1 MRGTKH
7 DASQHQR
14 RGIRSRL
21 IASVAAVAMLATSIA
36 AGTAVAADIDET
48 DPTQQNTIVEQP
60 QQGTENAGDQTGEQN
75 TEPEGDQTDQP
86 QESDG
91 TEADAESDN
100 TAEAD
105 LDEETTP
112 KSDADKTD
120 TTQSTEKQSAE
131 IPAPLAANAADAD
144 VSAQAE
150 GEGSQLLDESF
161 AGASVS
167 DDVKFFGTAC
177 LTAASNGEYS
187 CNGSK
192 YPNGLTDGVNKY
204 QGKSN
209 GYLQLTD
216 DSNSDLDS
224 KGSQTGT
231 VLYNRVI
238 QSRLGL
244 DIEFD
249 TWQFSTEGI
258 NGDGDGI
265 GFFLTDGSYDLSQQG
280 PQGSDFGGA
289 LGYSAI
295 KDGNS
300 TEPGIAHGVLGVGLD
315 VYGNFSSTT
324 DVGGSDVRA
333 SDSLHANSV
342 SVRGAGVQDGSG
354 KWTLGYGLLD
364 GRLNATHTTSNWRPP
379 YTETHS
385 MLTTEEPGVSRS
397 VGSENDATHVRIQL
411 KPLADGATT
420 QQLTVTVTEGDR
432 HSQSKTWELSEP
444 LPTLIKFG
452 FSASTGQNS
461 SAHFIRNVTVNT
473 VREAESGI
481 LMTKTVRREGA
492 GATDKTVF
500 SARDTVPYDFTVQ
513 NVGDK
518 TLHGINIEDQ
528 HEMVGDNITC
538 EATALQAGD
547 QTTCHGSLVL
557 SENDTSSGTFVNTA
571 TAYGTDSDGKQV
583 ESTSSVSIN
592 TVKSLPAPAHKKR
605 LEQCSDGSCEF
616 ELSLDVTG
624 AAEGGSTSTPADVVI
639 VLDKSGSM
647 DYSMYWDS
655 EAGWYEDS
663 RWDVSKDAIGTLL
676 DGLLGEGK
684 DNRVSLVTF
693 SGADCLQ
700 YNRWSQCEV
709 PDNGTYNDAQKNQD
723 WTDQKTLIT
732 NAVNDVS
739 PDGGTN
745 WEAGLHK
752 ASELLDTARDGV
764 SKYVVFVSDGDPTFY
779 YNDRGVTDGAGDEY
793 DSTAYKHAVAQAK
806 RLGATVL
813 SIGVGPQKNVGTM
826 DDFATAVNGEY
837 YSGASE
843 SDLNKAVEAIV
854 QAIRTQSS
862 YTDVTITDTLS
873 DYMEFAFLANQAES
887 NVRVTAAY
895 AEEFDHEGLPNPVAP
910 TGGNLK
916 VEVSGKKITVSF
928 PGFDLKNGVVY
939 TVTFRVKPTQ
949 KAYDEAK
956 WTEAH
961 VSQEYPSND
970 PNVGA
975 TLTYS
980 NKVTSSASGD
990 SSGETKTVAYDEKPM
1005 FTVPASTIT
1014 VSKEWTSEQHPGTAT
1029 IKLYRD
1035 GRPYLEP
1042 VSVGSDE
1049 YTFYVPA
1056 GPDGHIYKVEETGS
1070 EGWVPSYSYTAQS
1083 PSYVTENEDGVWLKG
1098 LCAQTATAKVK
1109 NTPKTYTY
1117 DVDAHLNLQKN
1128 LTNGSLSKGD
1138 FKFILTVEHPAD
1150 KNGITLYDVNGDKIE
1165 AGQDGPLSETVTNG
1179 TDSDASVVQFGKI
1192 EFSEQGMYMVSVREP
1207 EEGRE
1212 DGIRYDDRTLYVLY
1226 VLDGSMNMKRYI
1238 HRAAADEKA
1247 PAVPTDSGSIDTS
1260 IWIPANEG
1268 VSIGSDLLTWN
1279 NTITV
1284 SSLPLTGGRSTART
1298 LLLAGGGVLLVAG
1311 AAWLLARRRRV

>member
-75 TEPEGDQTDQP
+75 TESEGDQTDQP

-91 TEADAESDN
+91 AEAEAESDN
-100 TAEAD
+100 AAEAD
-105 LDEETTP
+105 VTEETTP
-112 KSDADKTD
+112 KTDVDKTD
-120 TTQSTEKQSAE
+120 GDQLVVKQSDAV
-131 IPAPLAANAADAD
+131 PAPQTANAADAE
-144 VSAQAE
+144 VSTQAE

-161 AGASVS
+161 TGTSVS

-177 LTAASNGEYS
+177 LTAASDGDYS
-187 CNGSK
+187 CNRNK
-192 YPNGLTDGVNKY
+192 YPNGLTNDVKKY
-204 QGKSN
+204 QGQPN

-216 DSNSDLDS
+216 DSNSDSSS

-249 TWQFSTEGI
+249 TWQFSTENI
-258 NGDGDGI
+258 NDDGDGI
-265 GFFLTDGSYDLSQQG
+265 GFFLTDGSYDLSKQG
-280 PQGSDFGGA
+280 PQGSGFGGA

-324 DVGGSDVRA
+324 DVGGSDVRE
-333 SDSLHANSV
+333 SGDKLHANSV

-354 KWTLGYGLLD
+354 EWTRGYGLLD
-364 GRLNATHTTSNWRPP
+364 GRLDATHTTTTGGWFPSS
-379 YTETHS
+379 ETHS
-385 MLTTEEPGVSRS
+385 MLTTDEPGVSRS
-397 VGSENDATHVRIQL
+397 VGAENDATHVRIHL
-411 KPLADGATT
+411 EPLADGETT
-420 QQLTVTVTEGDR
+420 QQLTVTVTEGDG

-492 GATDKTVF
+492 EATDKTLF
-500 SARDTVPYDFTVQ
+500 SAGDIVPYDFTVQ
-513 NVGDK
+513 NVGDNI
-518 TLHGINIEDQ
+518 LSEINIIDQ
-528 HEMVGDNITC
+528 HEMVGNITC
-538 EATALQAGD
+538 DANTLQAGE

-557 SENDTSSGTFVNTA
+557 SEDDTSSGTFVNTA
-571 TAYGTDSDGKQV
+571 TAYGTDSGGKQV
-583 ESTSSVSIN
+583 ESKSSVSIN
-592 TVKSLPAPAHKKR
+592 TVKSLPAPAHEKR

-624 AAEGGSTSTPADVVI
+624 VAEGGSTSTPADVVI
-639 VLDKSGSM
+639 VLDKSTSM
-647 DYSMYWDS
+647 NYSMY
-655 EAGWYEDS
+655 GNYQYGTS
-663 RWDVSKDAIGTLL
+663 RWTTAKRAISTLL

-693 SGADCLQ
+693 SGDSGRREDAYD
-700 YNRWSQCEV
+700 
-709 PDNGTYNDAQKNQD
+709 DAQKVSD
-723 WTDQKTLIT
+723 WTR
-732 NAVNDVS
+732 NASDVTGALNWIS

-745 WEAGLHK
+745 WEAGLRE
-752 ASELLDTARDGV
+752 AGSLLGSVRDGV
-764 SKYVVFVSDGDPTFY
+764 SKYVVFISDGNAGY
-779 YNDRGVTDGAGDEY
+779 YYDENGSTEGTGNPGSGI
-793 DSTAYKHAVAQAK
+793 DQTAYEHAVTQAK
-806 RLGATVL
+806 ALDATVF
-813 SIGVGPQKNVGTM
+813 SIGVGPQDNVSYM
-826 DDFATAVNGEY
+826 QSFAKAVNGEDGYY

-843 SDLNKAVEAIV
+843 SDMNDAVEAIV
-854 QAIRTQSS
+854 QSIRTSSS
-862 YTDVTITDTLS
+862 YTDVSISDTLS
-873 DYMEFAFLANQAES
+873 DYMEFAFPANQAS
-887 NVRVTAAY
+887 GNVQVTAAY
-895 AEEFDHEGLPNPVAP
+895 AEGFDHQDLPNPVAP
-910 TGGNLK
+910 SGDNLK
-916 VEVSGKKITVSF
+916 VEVTGKKITVSF
-928 PGFDLKNGVVY
+928 PDFDLQNGVVY
-939 TVTFRVKPTQ
+939 TVTFRVAPTQ
-949 KAYDEAK
+949 RAYDEAT

-970 PNVGA
+970 PLVGA
-975 TLTYS
+975 TLSYR

-990 SSGETKTVAYDEKPM
+990 SAGDVKTVEYEEKPE
-1005 FTVPASTIT
+1005 FTVPASTIK
-1014 VSKEWTSEQHPGTAT
+1014 VSKEWTSEPHPDEAT
-1029 IKLYRD
+1029 IQLYRD
-1035 GRPYLEP
+1035 DDLYLDP
-1042 VSVGSDE
+1042 VSVGDDG

-1056 GPDGHIYKVEETGS
+1056 GPNGHTYSVKETGN
-1070 EGWVPSYSYTAQS
+1070 EGWVPSYSYTTQS
-1083 PSYVTENEDGVWLKG
+1083 PSSVTASKDGVMLKG

-1109 NTPKTYTY
+1109 NTPKTYNY
-1117 DVDAHLNLQKN
+1117 DVDAHLDLQKD
-1128 LTNGSLSKGD
+1128 LTNGSLSKG
-1138 FKFILTVEHPAD
+1138 KFTFTLTVEHPAEKD
-1150 KNGITLYDVNGDKIE
+1150 GITLYDMKGDKIE
-1165 AGQDGPLSETVTNG
+1165 AGQDGSLTETVTNG
-1179 TDSDASVVQFGKI
+1179 TDTDNSVVKFGKI
-1192 EFSEQGMYMVSVREP
+1192 EFLEQGMYMVSVREP

-1238 HRAAADEKA
+1238 HRAEAGENAPNVPADSSLIDEQIWTPADEGD
-1247 PAVPTDSGSIDTS
+1247 PID
-1260 IWIPANEG
+1260 
-1268 VSIGSDLLTWN
+1268 SDLLTWH

-1284 SSLPLTGGRSTART
+1284 SSLPLTGGSSTART

>member
-36 AGTAVAADIDET
+36 AGTAVAVDIDET

-86 QESDG
+86 QESGDTATETEG
-91 TEADAESDN
+91 DNTTEADSTE
-100 TAEAD
+100 EAD
-105 LDEETTP
+105 P
-112 KSDADKTD
+112 KTDVDKTD
-120 TTQSTEKQSAE
+120 GDQLVVKQSDAV
-131 IPAPLAANAADAD
+131 PAPQTANAADAE
-144 VSAQAE
+144 VSTQAE

-161 AGASVS
+161 TGTSVS

-177 LTAASNGEYS
+177 LTAASDGDYS
-187 CNGSK
+187 CNRNK
-192 YPNGLTDGVNKY
+192 YPNGLTNGVKKY
-204 QGKSN
+204 QGRPN

-216 DSNSDLDS
+216 DSNSDSRS

-249 TWQFSTEGI
+249 TWQFSTENI
-258 NGDGDGI
+258 NDDGDGI
-265 GFFLTDGSYDLSQQG
+265 GFFLTDGSYDLSKQG
-280 PQGSDFGGA
+280 PQGSGFGGA

-324 DVGGSDVRA
+324 DVGGSDVRE
-333 SDSLHANSV
+333 SGDKLHANSV

-354 KWTLGYGLLD
+354 EWTRGYGLLD
-364 GRLNATHTTSNWRPP
+364 GRLDATHTTTGGWVPSW
-379 YTETHS
+379 ETHS
-385 MLTTEEPGVSRS
+385 MLTTDEPGVSKS
-397 VGSENDATHVRIQL
+397 VGAENDATHVRIHL
-411 KPLADGATT
+411 EPLADGETT
-420 QQLTVTVTEGDR
+420 QQLTVTVTEGDG

-481 LMTKTVRREGA
+481 LMTKTVRREGD

-500 SARDTVPYDFTVQ
+500 SAGDTVPYDFTVQ

-518 TLHGINIEDQ
+518 PLDGINIEDQ
-528 HEMVGDNITC
+528 HKMVGDITC

-557 SENDTSSGTFVNTA
+557 SEDDTSSGTFVNTA

-655 EAGWYEDS
+655 EAGRNEDS
-663 RWDVSKDAIGTLL
+663 RWDISTEAIGTLL
-676 DGLLGEGK
+676 NGLLGEGK

-693 SGADCLQ
+693 SDSTGYYYD
-700 YNRWSQCEV
+700 S
-709 PDNGTYNDAQKNQD
+709 PYNDAEQNQG
-723 WTDQKTLIT
+723 WTSTASDIT
-732 NAVNDVS
+732 GAVNRIQQPS
-739 PDGGTN
+739 GGTN
-745 WEAGLHK
+745 WEAGLRE
-752 ASELLDTARDGV
+752 ASELLDTARDDA
-764 SKYVVFVSDGDPTFY
+764 SKYVVFVSDGDPTYY
-779 YNDRGVTDGAGDEY
+779 YNSSGLTTGNGGSY
-793 DSTAYKHAVAQAK
+793 DPTAYSQALKQAK
-806 RLGATVL
+806 SLDATVF
-813 SIGVGPQKNVGTM
+813 SIGVGPQNNVKKMESFAKN
-826 DDFATAVNGEY
+826 VNGEDGYY

-843 SDLNKAVEAIV
+843 SDLNKAVEDIV
-854 QAIRTQSS
+854 QTIRTQSS
-862 YTDVTITDTLS
+862 YTDVTIADTLS
-873 DYMEFAFLANQAES
+873 KYMEFAFPADEAAS

-895 AEEFDHEGLPNPVAP
+895 ADEFDHEGLPDPVAP
-910 TGGNLK
+910 SGSNL
-916 VEVSGKKITVSF
+916 EVVVQGRKITVSF
-928 PGFDLKNGVVY
+928 PGFDLQNGVVY
-939 TVTFRVKPTQ
+939 TVTFKVTPTQ
-949 KAYDEAK
+949 EAYDEAV

-961 VSQEYPSND
+961 VSQGHPSND
-970 PNVGA
+970 PDAGA
-975 TLTYS
+975 TLSYR

-990 SSGETKTVAYDEKPM
+990 SSGELKTVAYDEKPM

-1014 VSKEWTSEQHPGTAT
+1014 VSKEWTSEPHPGTAT
-1029 IKLYRD
+1029 IRLYRD
-1035 GRPYLEP
+1035 GHPYLDP
-1042 VSVGSDE
+1042 VSVGGDG

-1056 GPDGHIYKVEETGS
+1056 GPDGHTYKVEETGS

-1083 PSYVTENEDGVWLKG
+1083 PSYVTKNEDGVKLKG
-1098 LCAQTATAKVK
+1098 LCAQTATAKVT

-1117 DVDAHLNLQKN
+1117 DVDAHLNLRKN

-1138 FKFILTVEHPAD
+1138 FKFILTVEHPTD
-1150 KNGITLYDVNGDKIE
+1150 KDGITLYDMEDNKIE
-1165 AGQDGPLSETVTNG
+1165 AGEDGSLTETVANG

-1207 EEGRE
+1207 AEGRE

-1247 PAVPTDSGSIDTS
+1247 PAVPTDSGSIDKS
-1260 IWIPANEG
+1260 IWIPADES
-1268 VSIGSDLLTWN
+1268 VSIDSDLLTWN